1 MQYKRFLMLHAEI
14 KQTDAD
20 LADPGLQRPKRSKK
34 HSVDI
39 PEPDNITVPSSF
51 SSAEHDTE
59 ALMETTE
66 GHSEAPPPQ
75 SIAEDLSCKY
85 LLFSI
90 YISVCLYV
98 CLSVCLSVY
107 LYVSMCFIILFY
119 QWKLA
124 WKLSETKGNM
134 PQQGGQ
140 VFRISQH
147 LKKLLK
153 GL

>member
-1 MQYKRFLMLHAEI
+1 MLHAEI
-14 KQTDAD
+14 KQMDAD
-20 LADPGLQRPKRSKK
+20 LADTGLQRPKRSKK

-39 PEPDNITVPSSF
+39 PENGNITVPST

-59 ALMETTE
+59 VLMETTE
-66 GHSEAPPPQ
+66 GHSEAPPPPPQ

-90 YISVCLYV
+90 YLSV
-98 CLSVCLSVY
+98 CLSVCLFVY
-107 LYVSMCFIILFY
+107 FYVSMCFIILFY

-124 WKLSETKGNM
+124 WKLLETKGNM

-153 GL
+153 GLWIY

>member
-1 MQYKRFLMLHAEI
+1 MSRAEI
-14 KQTDAD
+14 KQMDAD
-20 LADPGLQRPKRSKK
+20 LADTGLQRPKRSKK
-34 HSVDI
+34 PSVDI
-39 PEPDNITVPSSF
+39 LETATTSNTTVPST

-59 ALMETTE
+59 LLMETTE
-66 GHSEAPPPQ
+66 GHSEAPPPPPQ

-90 YISVCLYV
+90 
-98 CLSVCLSVY
+98 CLSVCLFVY
-107 LYVSMCFIILFY
+107 FYVSMCFIILFN

-124 WKLSETKGNM
+124 WKLLETKGNM

-140 VFRISQH
+140 VFRIGQH

-153 GL
+153 GLWIY